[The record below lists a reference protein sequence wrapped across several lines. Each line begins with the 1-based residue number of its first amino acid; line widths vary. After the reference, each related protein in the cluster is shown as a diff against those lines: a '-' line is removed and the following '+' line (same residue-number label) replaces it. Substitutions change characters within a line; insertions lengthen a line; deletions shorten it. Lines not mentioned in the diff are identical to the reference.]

1 MVEKNAGSWSFASRS
16 LMVCMGEI
24 GAVSHH
30 FPLAGAGTGS
40 SGGILNP
47 FDIGR
52 AGVKMEAIK

>member
-1 MVEKNAGSWSFASRS
+1 MPDCNLTHHGGKKAGSWSFASRS

-40 SGGILNP
+40 SGGN
-47 FDIGR
+47 
-52 AGVKMEAIK
+52 